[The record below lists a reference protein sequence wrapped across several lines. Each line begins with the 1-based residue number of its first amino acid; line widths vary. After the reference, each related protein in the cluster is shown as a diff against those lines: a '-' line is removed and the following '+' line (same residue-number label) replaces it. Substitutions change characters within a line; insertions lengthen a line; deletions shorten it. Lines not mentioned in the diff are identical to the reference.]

1 MAKRSSGGRKPRP
14 ATKRHFPRTARLN
27 SLLIEIVADYFER
40 ADDDRFGFLTVTGV
54 EVDADLNVA
63 QVFVSTLG
71 GPTDDDDELLD
82 ALEEHRKPV
91 QRAVA
96 SQAQLRKTPTVV
108 FEFDQGV
115 RHGARVEE
123 ILATLDIAPDDP
135 EATDLAAPDPESTDP
150 ESTDPE
156 TTELSGESD

>member
-1 MAKRSSGGRKPRP
+1 MAKRSSGGRKSRP

-27 SLLIEIVADYFER
+27 SLLVEIVADYFER
-40 ADDDRFGFLTVTGV
+40 ADDDRFGFLTITGV

-71 GPTDDDDELLD
+71 GASDDDDELLE
-82 ALEEHRKPV
+82 ALDSHRKPV
-91 QRAVA
+91 QRAIA
-96 SQAQLRKTPTVV
+96 TEAKLRKTPMVV

-123 ILATLDIAPDDP
+123 ILATLDLHPDTEVDDT
-135 EATDLAAPDPESTDP
+135 EVDGTGTDDLDGGTD
-150 ESTDPE
+150 
-156 TTELSGESD
+156 

>member
-1 MAKRSSGGRKPRP
+1 MAKRSSGGRKSRP

-40 ADDDRFGFLTVTGV
+40 ADDDRFGFLTITGV

-71 GPTDDDDELLD
+71 GPSDDDDELLE

-91 QRAVA
+91 QRVVA
-96 SQAQLRKTPTVV
+96 EQAQLRKTPRVV

-123 ILATLDIAPDDP
+123 ILATLEINHDEPEQDGAETDVADGEAPATAAPDDL
-135 EATDLAAPDPESTDP
+135 D
-150 ESTDPE
+150 
-156 TTELSGESD
+156 